1 MTVWAIWLS
10 VFIAILA
17 VSFAVRIIVSFYH
30 NRGKRILTSDEIEDR
45 CLNTILIIFLASFF
59 ISVFVA
65 NGGRPIL
72 ERTVEGEY
80 LVKNAMGRYQIVS
93 QETFNFVSATRD
105 LGMLAIFLLI
115 GRVLIRR
122 LRQVLKELTE
132 GTSKIWNAFTK

>member
-45 CLNTILIIFLASFF
+45 CLNTILIIFLASLF

-72 ERTVEGEY
+72 ERTVESEY
-80 LVKNAMGRYQIVS
+80 LLKNAMGRYQIVS

-105 LGMLAIFLLI
+105 LGMLAILLLV